1 MSATLPDEFLPAL
14 RRRLEAHYG
23 DRLVR
28 AVLFG
33 SYARGEATEESDVD
47 VLVQLQG
54 DVNAWREYGEL
65 SEIAVDLMFEYGEV
79 VSFVVV
85 DEEIWERG
93 WSFIRNVQEDGVPL
107 AA

>member
-1 MSATLPDEFLPAL
+1 MPATLPDGFLPAL

-47 VLVQLQG
+47 VLVVLG
-54 DVNAWREYGEL
+54 GEVDSWEEGKPL
-65 SEIAVDLMFEYGEV
+65 SEIEVDLMMEYGPV
-79 VSFVVV
+79 LSIVVV
-85 DEEIWERG
+85 DETTWDRRWALIQ
-93 WSFIRNVQEDGVPL
+93 NVQEDGIPL
-107 AA
+107 TA

>member
-1 MSATLPDEFLPAL
+1 MPATLPDGFLPAL

-47 VLVQLQG
+47 VLVVLG
-54 DVNAWREYGEL
+54 GEVDAWEEGKPL
-65 SEIAVDLMFEYGEV
+65 SDISVDLMFEFGPAL
-79 VSFVVV
+79 SIVVV
-85 DEEIWERG
+85 DEALYERN
-93 WSFIRNVQEDGVPL
+93 WSFIQNVREDALPL
-107 AA
+107 PA

>member
-1 MSATLPDEFLPAL
+1 MPATLPDGFLPAL

-47 VLVQLQG
+47 VLVQLRG

-65 SEIAVDLMFEYGEV
+65 SEITLDLLFEYGEL

-85 DEEIWERG
+85 DDEIWERG
-93 WSFIRNVQEDGVPL
+93 WSFVQNVQEDGVSI

>member
-1 MSATLPDEFLPAL
+1 MPATLPDGFLDAL
-14 RRRLEAHYG
+14 RDRLAAHYG

-47 VLVQLQG
+47 VLVVL
-54 DVNAWREYGEL
+54 EGEVDSWEEGKVL
-65 SEIAVDLMFEYGEV
+65 SEIEVDLMFKYGPAL
-79 VSFVVV
+79 SIVVV
-85 DEEIWERG
+85 DRAIWDRG
-93 WSFIRNVQEDGVPL
+93 WSFIQNVQEDGVPL